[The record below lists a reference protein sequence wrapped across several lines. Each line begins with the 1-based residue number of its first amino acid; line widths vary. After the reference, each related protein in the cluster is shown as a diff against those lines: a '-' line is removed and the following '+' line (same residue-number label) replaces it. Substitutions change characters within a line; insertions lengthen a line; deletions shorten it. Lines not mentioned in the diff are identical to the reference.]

1 MQALAPFLA
10 FMLLLLGGCADTTP
24 PAAYQGPQ
32 YPESARVEVLFQPG
46 QIAPSCRVFAELLAF
61 YPADVSAQTIA
72 AVLTGE
78 ARVRGA
84 QILLIGQSREAA
96 EDEDEPHFLYLGPA
110 REYAMDRGWSNWS
123 SGYSVWKKQG
133 DWLNLGHSEW
143 GREDVLYQRPLAV
156 QAAMLRCN

>member
-78 ARVRGA
+78 ARR
-84 QILLIGQSREAA
+84 SCSS
-96 EDEDEPHFLYLGPA
+96 A
-110 REYAMDRGWSNWS
+110 RAGKRRRMRTS
-123 SGYSVWKKQG
+123 
-133 DWLNLGHSEW
+133 
-143 GREDVLYQRPLAV
+143 PIF
-156 QAAMLRCN
+156 CT